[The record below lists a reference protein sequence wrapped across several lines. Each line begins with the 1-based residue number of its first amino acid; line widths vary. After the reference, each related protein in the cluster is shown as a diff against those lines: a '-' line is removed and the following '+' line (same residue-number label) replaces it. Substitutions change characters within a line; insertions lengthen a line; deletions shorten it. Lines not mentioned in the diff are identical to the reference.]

1 VGHGTDQR
9 RRAQRRGVRAEV
21 WVAEQLEQLGWELVA
36 ANWRSPAGEIDLVVR
51 QGQQLRFVE
60 VKARAPG
67 DAGGLEA
74 VGAYKQRRLAR
85 AAESFLL
92 GYERSFGEA
101 CFMVALVCLDPRGWQ
116 LELIDDAFD
125 AP

>member
-1 VGHGTDQR
+1 M
-9 RRAQRRGVRAEV
+9 
-21 WVAEQLEQLGWELVA
+21 AEQLEQLGWELVA

-60 VKARAPG
+60 VMARARG
-67 DAGGLEA
+67 EA
-74 VGAYKQRRLAR
+74 VGWVAGGAYMLGRVGG